1 MYWWKNWFYQK
12 ARRTLITIARKDDL
26 DLIIVTFNCGNDF
39 EFHQKKF
46 EECYA
51 NLKATKI
58 FSKGIVEFKQQQ
70 YYLDFDVYVN
80 KNQLIKL
87 KFH

>member
-1 MYWWKNWFYQK
+1 M
-12 ARRTLITIARKDDL
+12 ARKDDL

-51 NLKATKI
+51 NLKATKYSQKVSLNLNSNSTI
-58 FSKGIVEFKQQQ
+58 
-70 YYLDFDVYVN
+70 
-80 KNQLIKL
+80 
-87 KFH
+87 